1 MNLIFFNEAIF
12 QILKISRILN
22 LERGNALLIGL
33 GGSGR
38 TSLSILSSFIREFST
53 YNIEISKDYNEI

>member
-1 MNLIFFNEAIF
+1 M
-12 QILKISRILN
+12 KISRILG

-38 TSLSILSSFIREFST
+38 TSLTNLSSFIRENKSF
-53 YNIEISKDYNEI
+53 NIEISKDYNEILWADDMRKLLK